1 MTPAPCLSPVV
12 PTPSAGV
19 RLRPIGLD
27 GAAVTRGLW
36 AERRRVNRE
45 VTIPHGLRQLEAA
58 GNLANLRSASVGSG
72 AYIALADDAGSQFP
86 FLDSDVYKWL
96 EAVGWEV
103 GQASDAGLERSADD
117 VIALVE
123 SAQRDDGYLNS
134 YFQLTTPRRQFHDL
148 EWGHELYTL
157 GHLVQAAI
165 AWKRA
170 AGDER
175 LLGVATRAVERA
187 RAELGPGA
195 RELVD
200 GHPGIEM
207 ALVELYRETSDERH
221 LELAA
226 TLLRRRGR
234 GLLRPDRFGAEYWQD
249 HASVRTAREPVGHA
263 VRQLYLE
270 CGAVDLAVETHDTEL
285 LDAVRQRWES
295 MVASRTYLTGG
306 LGARQ
311 RDEAFGAA
319 FELPPDLA
327 YAETCAAIA
336 SVMLAWRLLLATG
349 DAAYADM
356 VERTSLNAVLS
367 GLALDGTHFF
377 YSNPLQ
383 VRSGTEPGSGP
394 TSTRRREWYPCA
406 CCPPNLMRFLAAFP
420 AMLVT
425 HDADGVSV
433 HQFAASQI
441 RTDAAFG
448 RVELGVETA
457 YPWAGLVEIDV
468 RHAPGTDWT
477 LRARIPDWCRSG
489 VAIVDGEVERPIE
502 PENREL
508 AIRRRWRAGDRLRIQ
523 LDMPPRITTPDPR
536 IDAVRGSVAI
546 ERGPL
551 VYAVEEA
558 DLPDGVALERVEA
571 IPSDQPSLA
580 LPDPAFPDMT
590 LLEAEAR
597 AVDFPGSRWPYAD
610 AGTTRASG
618 HGGRSMKVRA
628 IPYFAWANRR
638 QGAMRVWLP
647 VRLSRP
653 SRK

>member
-1 MTPAPCLSPVV
+1 MSPVL

-27 GAAVTRGLW
+27 RAAVIGGLW

-45 VTIPHGLRQLEAA
+45 ATIPHGLRQLEAA
-58 GNLANLRSASVGSG
+58 GNLANLRSAATGSG
-72 AYIALADDAGSQFP
+72 TYLALADDAGSPFP

-96 EAVGWEV
+96 EAVGWEL
-103 GQASDAGLERSADD
+103 GWASETTLERSADG

-123 SAQRDDGYLNS
+123 RAQRDDGYLNS
-134 YFQLTTPRRQFHDL
+134 YFQLTTPGQQFHDL
-148 EWGHELYTL
+148 EWGHELYTV

-170 AGDER
+170 VGDER
-175 LLGVATRAVERA
+175 LLGVATRTVERA
-187 RAELGPGA
+187 RVELGPHG
-195 RELVD
+195 RELID

-207 ALVELYRETSDERH
+207 ALVELYRETGDERH

-249 HASVRTAREPVGHA
+249 HEPVRSAREPVGHA
-263 VRQLYLE
+263 VRQLYLD

-295 MVASRTYLTGG
+295 MVASHTYVTGG

-327 YAETCAAIA
+327 YAETCAAIG

-349 DAAYADM
+349 DARFADLI
-356 VERTSLNAVLS
+356 ERTSLNAVLS

-383 VRSGTEPGSGP
+383 VRSGTLSESGP
-394 TSTRRREWYPCA
+394 TSTRRRDWYPCA

-420 AMLVT
+420 DLLAT
-425 HDADGVSV
+425 HDPDGVTI
-433 HQFAASQI
+433 HQFTASQI
-441 RTDAAFG
+441 RIDAAFG

-457 YPWAGLVEIDV
+457 YPWDGLIEIDV
-468 RHAPGTDWT
+468 RDAPGAEWT
-477 LRARIPDWCRSG
+477 LRARIPDWCRSSL
-489 VAIVDGEVERPIE
+489 ATVDGEVEQPIQ
-502 PENREL
+502 PGAREL
-508 AIRRRWRAGDRLRIQ
+508 AIRRPWRSGDRLRIQ
-523 LDMPPRITTPDPR
+523 LDMPPRITLPDPR
-536 IDAVRGSVAI
+536 IDAVRGCVAL

-551 VYAVEEA
+551 VYAVEEM
-558 DLPDGVALERVEA
+558 DLPDGVALETVEV
-571 IPSDQPSLA
+571 ITSDQPSLGS
-580 LPDPAFPDMT
+580 PDPAFPEMT
-590 LLEAEAR
+590 RLELESR
-597 AVDFPGSRWPYAD
+597 AVDVPAAPWPYAD
-610 AGTTRASG
+610 AGSTHHSVA
-618 HGGRSMKVRA
+618 GRSMKLRA
-628 IPYFAWANRR
+628 VPYFAWANRR
-638 QGAMRVWLP
+638 PGGMRCWLP
-647 VRLSRP
+647 VTR
-653 SRK
+653 